1 MSTKK
6 YLQNGKWPGLQQ
18 EQKVKLQQVGGNLE
32 IDVDI
37 EKQITQLQE
46 ARLEGKLEKPK
57 QLSIDPEKQLN
68 EWHLEKGLKTFLA
81 NVEFEKEDLDKKIK
95 EEDAKISALEELFG
109 GLNKPKTE
117 KEIEIENTEAISE
130 TSFNKISEEDKKE
143 REQARLKALAVLFE
157 KNIVKEK
164 KEKEEDRLK
173 RLEEERKQKLL
184 IDSGLE
190 KPKVILDKEV
200 IKEQKLARKKV
211 EEKYGQAGAL
221 AVEGLLKASHKEI
234 EEDPEIVDKVLSHIS
249 EMKVANELDKD
260 KMKSLRSIDTLEKLT
275 KEFLNFKNL
284 TSIQLSTVGGGL
296 DPNKISANLMP
307 TTAGTYDLG
316 SSARPWRKLYLT
328 SGSLIVGDSELTGSE
343 LGLLDGITAGT
354 VAASKAVVVDS
365 NKDVSGFRNVVIAGD
380 LTVQGTTTTVESTTV
395 NIQNAFVFEGATD
408 DAHETTLTTI
418 EPTADRTIKLP
429 NVSGTIPVLAA
440 ESSTAITATPAELNY
455 VDGVTGNIQ
464 TALDA
469 KATKAF
475 AIAQAVAL
483 G

>member
-6 YLQNGKWPGLQQ
+6 YLQNCKWPGLQPK
-18 EQKVKLQQVGGNLE
+18 QKVKLQQVEGDLE

-296 DPNKISANLMP
+296 DPNKISADLLP
-307 TTAGTYDLG
+307 TTSGTYDLG

-328 SGSLIVGDSELTGSE
+328 SGSLIVGESELTGTE

>member
-1 MSTKK
+1 MSTQK
-6 YLQNGKWPGLQQ
+6 YINGKWPGLQ
-18 EQKVKLQQVGGNLE
+18 EKVKLEQVGGDLE

-37 EKQITQLQE
+37 EQQITQLQE

-296 DPNKISANLMP
+296 DPNKISADLLP
-307 TTAGTYDLG
+307 TTSGTYDLG

-328 SGSLIVGDSELTGSE
+328 SGSLIVGDSELTGTE